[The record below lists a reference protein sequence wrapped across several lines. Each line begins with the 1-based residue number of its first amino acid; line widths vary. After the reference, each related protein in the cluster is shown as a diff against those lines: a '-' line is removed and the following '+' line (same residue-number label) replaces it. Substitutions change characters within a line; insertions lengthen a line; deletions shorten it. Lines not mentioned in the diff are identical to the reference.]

1 MSSPQRASSPE
12 PARRRGDPQRSIFIN
27 YRREDS
33 GGQARALL
41 YALERSFRDQVFMDV
56 KGLEPGVNYLEE
68 IERTVGSCRAVLV
81 LIGRSW
87 ASCND
92 AAGRRRLDDPRD
104 VVALEIGAALARREV
119 LVIPVLVAG
128 ATLPAEEEL
137 PEAMRGLLQRQCI
150 QLTEQDWDYNVSQ
163 LVETLR
169 RKLAPGR
176 PRMPKAAL
184 YAGAAAAAVA
194 LAAGGVLLLR
204 RERVPSL
211 PVTATA
217 TAPRP
222 SGASGGSPGPAA
234 PAPPPPAAT
243 GLAAPGVPPPAVAP
257 STGGA
262 SAAAPTAVAAPA
274 TRAREAIER
283 VPTPVAEAKR
293 ARPKPAEASST
304 RPATRPPPVASA
316 AARPPEPPPRSVP
329 ADSAPPLSAGTPG
342 DAVART
348 PPAVAAPAPR
358 REVYVSREVLGFQQL
373 FGDPALKER
382 GRRLVQPARLTL
394 EPSGA
399 LTFTTGEE
407 MPGFFPMT
415 VPATRSAD
423 RVTFQGVRTA
433 KTGDGQA
440 YVRLSGQ
447 VAPHQSPP
455 VLTLDIEIG
464 RVTGTEPSEW
474 EPTYRAR
481 ARVRVSAE

>member
-1 MSSPQRASSPE
+1 MRAPERASAIEPP
-12 PARRRGDPQRSIFIN
+12 PARRRGERQRSIFIN

-41 YALERSFRDQVFMDV
+41 YALERSFPDQVFMDV

-81 LIGRSW
+81 LIGRNW
-87 ASCND
+87 AALKDS
-92 AAGRRRLDDPRD
+92 AGRRRLDDPRD

-128 ATLPAEEEL
+128 AALPVEEEL
-137 PEAMRGLLQRQCI
+137 PEPLRGLLQRQCI

-169 RKLAPGR
+169 RKLSAGALHR
-176 PRMPKAAL
+176 RLPRAAI
-184 YAGAAAAAVA
+184 YAAAALAVA
-194 LAAGGVLLLR
+194 VLAGGGFLLWR
-204 RERVPSL
+204 KPVPAPPSA
-211 PVTATA
+211 VA
-217 TAPRP
+217 TAP
-222 SGASGGSPGPAA
+222 
-234 PAPPPPAAT
+234 AAT
-243 GLAAPGVPPPAVAP
+243 VAP
-257 STGGA
+257 TTAPA
-262 SAAAPTAVAAPA
+262 SAAAAPAVAVAPVTSAPPAAALPTARPPPEAAEPKRPRAKPADRASGLDGSRTGVARGTAAVTRKAPEAPPLRSDLGGSPPPLPERANGASPPAEPVAPRATAAPA
-274 TRAREAIER
+274 
-283 VPTPVAEAKR
+283 
-293 ARPKPAEASST
+293 
-304 RPATRPPPVASA
+304 
-316 AARPPEPPPRSVP
+316 
-329 ADSAPPLSAGTPG
+329 
-342 DAVART
+342 
-348 PPAVAAPAPR
+348 R

-394 EPSGA
+394 DPSGT
-399 LTFTTGEE
+399 LTFTPGDE

-415 VPATRSAD
+415 VQAARSAD

-440 YVRLSGQ
+440 YVRISGQ
-447 VAPHQSPP
+447 VAPHQHPP

-464 RVTGTEPSEW
+464 RVTGAEQSDW